1 VARVPMK
8 LDKLPYEV
16 DQLTWTFLDMKN
28 DRGRIALM
36 WGNTMAST
44 PFTALAR

>member
-1 VARVPMK
+1 MK

-16 DQLTWTFLDMKN
+16 DQLTWTFVDMKQT
-28 DRGRIALM
+28 GGKIALL

-44 PFTALAR
+44 PFTAVK